1 LIPFAGGIIIIILCA
16 LDSSPGD
23 NRYGPSPKPGIG
35 GPGGYGN
42 PAMYGQQPYG
52 QQPYGQQP
60 YGEPPYPSQPYGNEP
75 PYPPQP

>member
-52 QQPYGQQP
+52 QQPYG
-60 YGEPPYPSQPYGNEP
+60 EPPYPSQPYGNEP